1 MRENPLERDRNR
13 WSRRDW
19 CGLQHCQM
27 RRGTR
32 RWGRMLTDDLV
43 FVRNH
48 HTIDWIKPSYFVS
61 RLIWI
66 QQKVLISATLV
77 QSPGNYGDLTWENA
91 WCAFHST
98 DADTA
103 SCTFFLTLSWTGEG
117 GSKLKLFSSPGADE
131 ARMIQASVFKGGSGG
146 FKHVC
151 CSRSYVIVMDPGI
164 TSWSLYGVRYPRTWT
179 SVNTKIKKASQTQK
193 DEGRHRQLIPE

>member
-1 MRENPLERDRNR
+1 MIWCSLGITTQSTESSHRILFPGWFGYNR
-13 WSRRDW
+13 KSWFLPHW
-19 CGLQHCQM
+19 CSYTGLQ
-27 RRGTR
+27 
-32 RWGRMLTDDLV
+32 V
-43 FVRNH
+43 ES
-48 HTIDWIKPSYFVS
+48 DW
-61 RLIWI
+61 
-66 QQKVLISATLV
+66 
-77 QSPGNYGDLTWENA
+77 SPGNYGDLTWENA

-98 DADTA
+98 DADTV
-103 SCTFFLTLSWTGEG
+103 SCTFFFFLTLSWTGEG
-117 GSKLKLFSSPGADE
+117 GSKLKLFFFPGADE